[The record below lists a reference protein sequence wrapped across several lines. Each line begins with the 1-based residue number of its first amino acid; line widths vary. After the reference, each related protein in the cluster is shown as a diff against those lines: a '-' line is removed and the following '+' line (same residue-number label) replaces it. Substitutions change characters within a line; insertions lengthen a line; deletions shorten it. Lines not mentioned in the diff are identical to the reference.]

1 MNFNKTGLF
10 LMLFGSSSVFSQKNI
25 NGATTTVSEI
35 VSPVQR
41 AEKNSNITSSSPA
54 DTVLVKVQVEG
65 AFYDQS
71 KNNLPFFVISR
82 TTAYEQT
89 ASPLLVVKKVLPVA
103 EPHASVIRNYF
114 GSFLTGNFE
123 TVAVNSLSKNQN
135 LNKHRL
141 IPFRI
146 NAANQVEELVDY
158 EVNWQV
164 SANNN
169 RTFRSAASASFAANS
184 VLSTGTWYKIGVT
197 QTGIHKITRP
207 FLSSLG
213 IDVSHLNPN
222 KIRIY
227 GNGGHILPERNGDF
241 RYDDLQENA
250 IFVADQTD
258 SVFGNDNYV
267 LFYATGTNEWDLN
280 ANRTATSSP
289 LVFTVTPN
297 LYSDTSF
304 YFINVDLPGNGKRMV
319 TKPATTGVPANVFT
333 STYDYYNY
341 HEEDLVNFVK
351 SGRNF
356 FGEYFDITN
365 TYALPGWSDGDF
377 IVGDTLITEATVA
390 ARSRTSSNFVVNGS
404 GANLVVTTPSVNVDF
419 YLGTYAAPA
428 KKAAKTILNNS
439 NSIAISVTKQAP
451 LAVGWLDKVAVNARR
466 RLKLNSRQF
475 QFRDSR
481 VSGPGNFCDFS
492 VIASGNIHL
501 WNVTDPLHPFIQSF
515 SSSSGVINFTCPV
528 DSLNE
533 FCIAPTSDL
542 YSPVFVGKIPNQNLH
557 SLTQADYVVVAH
569 PLFASQAQRIAKLHQ
584 QQEGL
589 SYAVATTDQ
598 IYNEFS
604 SGKQDVAAIRD
615 FVRMLYSRNIAS
627 GKEVKYL
634 LLMGDGSYK
643 NKDRSLIDNSNL
655 IPTYQTYDS
664 WSPTASMA
672 TDDFYT
678 LMDYNEGV
686 NAESTGNVDLGVGR
700 FICRTAAEASAIVA
714 KIENYYKKDPGFN
727 PNELTPE
734 NCNNTNESNM
744 GDWRNWLMFVAD
756 DKDGALH
763 MNDANKL
770 TVLVEG
776 TAPTFNID
784 KIFLDSYKSFSTP
797 GGKRYPDATESFL
810 RRINKGA
817 LVFNYTGHGG
827 EGGLTEERILD
838 VPTINS
844 MSNFNKLPL
853 FITATCEFSRYD
865 DPDRT
870 SAGELCLLN
879 PKGGAI
885 ALLTTCRVAY
895 SGPNLVLNQLILKN
909 LFTRKANGKWPTL
922 GDVIQETKGGNG
934 AVQSSFYSNF
944 HLLGDPAMPLAY
956 PEEETR
962 TQKINNVNVTL
973 TSSDTLGALSKMTF
987 SGYVCDSLGAKLT
1000 NFNGLV
1006 YSSVFDKKRVITCLL
1021 NDPESAI
1028 GGGPFQF
1035 SAQKNLLYRG
1045 KSLVTNGDFSFT
1057 FIVPKDISFAPG
1069 QGRISYYATNGLTD
1083 AAGLYTNVVVGG
1095 NVSKNVILDSDGP
1108 QVGMYLND
1116 KNFVN
1121 GGTTN
1126 EKPVLYANL
1135 IDSSGINTTGN
1146 GIGHDISVVLDAS
1159 GSNPVLLNDYYES
1172 NLNSYQSGR
1181 VRYPFNELSEGE
1193 HRLTFKVWDIQ
1204 NNSSTAYSDF
1214 IVAKS
1219 GEIALKHVLN
1229 YPNPFTTRTQFFFE
1243 HNQACTPLRVI
1254 VQIYTISG
1262 KAVKTIYKS
1271 LTCDGFRPEG
1281 IDWDGKDDYGD
1292 KLARGVYIYKL
1303 SISDVNNKKAEK
1315 IEKLVI
1321 LN

>member
-1 MNFNKTGLF
+1 MNLHKTGLF
-10 LMLFGSSSVFSQKNI
+10 LVLFGTCPVFAQKTL
-25 NGATTTVSEI
+25 NGVTTLPSEI
-35 VSPVQR
+35 VNPVSR
-41 AEKNSNITSSSPA
+41 TEKASNIASSSSA
-54 DTVLVKVQVEG
+54 DTVLVKVLVNG
-65 AFYDQS
+65 AFYDQA
-71 KNNLPFFVISR
+71 KNNLPFFVVSK
-82 TTAYEQT
+82 TTAYEQS
-89 ASPLLVVKKVLPVA
+89 ASPLLVVKKVVPVA
-103 EPHASVIRNYF
+103 EPHASVIRSFF

-123 TVAVNSLSKNQN
+123 TVALNSLSKNQN
-135 LNKHRL
+135 LNKHQL

-158 EVNWQV
+158 DVNWQV

-169 RTFRSAASASFAANS
+169 RALRSASSASFATSS
-184 VLSTGTWYKIGVT
+184 VLSSGTWYKIGVT
-197 QTGIHKITRP
+197 QSGIHKITKS

-213 IDVSHLNPN
+213 IDVDKLNPN

-227 GNGGHILPERNGDF
+227 GNGGHMLPERNGDF

-258 SVFGNDNYV
+258 SVFDNDNYV
-267 LFYATGTNEWDLN
+267 LFYATGPTEWGLN
-280 ANRTATSSP
+280 TNRTVANSLLT
-289 LVFTVTPN
+289 FTVNPN

-304 YFINVDLPGNGKRMV
+304 YFVNVDLPGNGKRV
-319 TKPATTGVPANVFT
+319 AIKPATSGVPANVST
-333 STYDYYNY
+333 NTYDYYNF
-341 HEEDLVNFVK
+341 HEEDQVNFVK

-356 FGEYFDITN
+356 FGEYFDIIN
-365 TYALPGWSDGDF
+365 NYAIPAWSDGDF
-377 IVGDTLITEATVA
+377 ITNDTLITEVGVA
-390 ARSRTSSNFVVNGS
+390 ARSRTASNFLINGS
-404 GANLVVTTPSVNVDF
+404 GAYFSVTTPSVNVDF
-419 YLGTYAAPA
+419 YLGTYAAPSKKSA
-428 KKAAKTILNNS
+428 KGLLNNP
-439 NSIAISVTKQAP
+439 NSISISVSKQAP
-451 LAVGWLDKVAVNARR
+451 AAVGWLDKVVVNARR
-466 RLKLNSRQF
+466 KLKLNTRQF
-475 QFRDSR
+475 HFRDSR
-481 VSGPGNFCDFS
+481 ISAPGNVCDYS
-492 VIASGNIHL
+492 IIASGDFQL
-501 WNVTDPLHPFIQSF
+501 WNVTDAIHPFIQSYN
-515 SSSSGVINFTCPV
+515 SSAGTISFISPA
-528 DSLNE
+528 DSVNE
-533 FCIAPTSDL
+533 FCMAPSSDF
-542 YSPVFVGKIPNQNLH
+542 YAPVFVGKVPNQNLH
-557 SLTQADYVVVAH
+557 ALMQADYVVVTH
-569 PLFASQAQRIAKLHQ
+569 PLFASQAMRIAKLHQ

-589 SYAVATTDQ
+589 TYAVATTDQ
-598 IYNEFS
+598 IYNEFG
-604 SGKQDVAAIRD
+604 SGKQDVSAIRD
-615 FVRMLYSRNIAS
+615 FVRMLYSRGLPNN
-627 GKEVKYL
+627 KEVKYL
-634 LLMGDGSYK
+634 LLMGDGSFK
-643 NKDRSLIDNSNL
+643 NKDRSLTDNSNL

-672 TDDFYT
+672 TDDFFT
-678 LMDYNEGV
+678 LMDFNEGV

-700 FICRTAAEASAIVA
+700 FICRTASEASAIIA

-727 PNELTPE
+727 PSDLTPE

-770 TVLVEG
+770 TNLVEA
-776 TAPTFNID
+776 TSPTFNID

-838 VPTINS
+838 VSIINS
-844 MSNFNKLPL
+844 LSNFNKLPL

-879 PKGGAI
+879 PKGGAV

-909 LFTRKANGKWPTL
+909 LFTRKSNGKWPTL

-944 HLLGDPAMPLAY
+944 HLLGDPAMPLTY
-956 PEEETR
+956 PEEEIR

-973 TSSDTLGALSKMTF
+973 TSSDTLGALTKMTF
-987 SGYVCDSLGAKLT
+987 TGYVCDSLGSKLT

-1006 YSSVFDKKRVITCLL
+1006 YSSVFDKKRTVTCLL

-1045 KSLVTNGDFSFT
+1045 KSLVSNGDFSFT

-1095 NVSKNVILDSDGP
+1095 NVSKNVIVDNEGP
-1108 QVGMYLND
+1108 QVTLYLND

-1135 IDSSGINTTGN
+1135 VDSSGINTTGN
-1146 GIGHDISVVLDAS
+1146 GIGHDISVVLDAT

-1181 VRYPFNELSEGE
+1181 VRYPFSDLSEGE

-1204 NNSSTAYSDF
+1204 NNSNTAYSDF
-1214 IVAKS
+1214 VVAKS

-1303 SISDVNNKKAEK
+1303 SISDINNKKAEK